1 MLCFQLVKHRLAMA
15 SVLLNY
21 RILLVWFALLLA
33 IARPING
40 EDPKDFLVMKG
51 SYVPIVKLTAP
62 FSLSYQLAIHWL
74 SVTPPVEGVDSY
86 FVDQANMDKV
96 NAKQEFTYIPQGT
109 ALGVKVAYNVSTF
122 EMLDTGAQ
130 YYIVFHNR
138 ERTQDAFVA
147 IILDANRNLGTIASS
162 ISGLGWTL
170 IVLTILLVLGCI
182 AGVIV
187 GIVFLIRRVRMR
199 RRQQVSEAVV
209 GLMGE
214 NDLEAL

>member
-1 MLCFQLVKHRLAMA
+1 MFSTRQTSLAMA
-15 SVLLNY
+15 SVVLNY
-21 RILLVWFALLLA
+21 RILFVCFALLLA
-33 IARPING
+33 IARPIHG
-40 EDPKDFLVMKG
+40 ENPKDFLISAG
-51 SYVPIVKLTAP
+51 TYVPIVKLTAP
-62 FSLSYQLAIHWL
+62 FSLSYQFGIVWL
-74 SVTPPVEGVDSY
+74 HLSPPVEGLDSY
-86 FVDQANMDKV
+86 FVDQANMDKI
-96 NAKQEFTYIPQGT
+96 NAKQEFTYISQGT
-109 ALGVKVAYNVSTF
+109 ALGVKVAFNISTF

-138 ERTQDAFVA
+138 ERSQDALVRLN
-147 IILDANRNLGTIASS
+147 LDANRSLGTIASS

-170 IVLTILLVLGCI
+170 IVLAVLLVLGCI